1 MLGNEYKLRVYY
13 KIKSVKFLL
22 VSDSRKQSREP
33 FVGGVEA
40 RAPVCRLV
48 VQSQAQERADRH

>member
-22 VSDSRKQSREP
+22 VSDSRKQSQKP
-33 FVGGVEA
+33 FVEPKPGPLCAGWWSKA
-40 RAPVCRLV
+40 RLMSG
-48 VQSQAQERADRH
+48 QTDTD